1 MVAAAEHS
9 ALFMTAA
16 DSARAVGQ
24 VYTISLL
31 ATVPLV
37 VAALAAALFR
47 RTNAGARSLVW
58 RCATLALLIVF
69 IGRLIPVHWVAWVI
83 PSTLAAPLVALG
95 RVQVAGGGAAA
106 AAVVATDGSLPTLG
120 IADALVAQAWFIL
133 YLGGAAFVLM
143 PTVNALLAAR
153 RRMRRAHRLH
163 DAEWLRLLED
173 AKLTVGVRRPVRL
186 LVVPG
191 AAVPSTFGFLRPV
204 VMLPPACVS

>member
-58 RCATLALLIVF
+58 RCAVLALLIVF
-69 IGRLIPVHWVAWVI
+69 IGRLTPVHWIAWVI
-83 PSTLAAPLVALG
+83 PSMLAAPLVALG

-106 AAVVATDGSLPTLG
+106 AAISSDGSMSTLG
-120 IADALVAQAWFIL
+120 IGDALVAQALFVL
-133 YLGGAAFVLM
+133 YLGGAALVLM
-143 PTVNALLAAR
+143 PTVKALIATR
-153 RRMRRAHRLH
+153 RRLRRAHRLH
-163 DAEWLRLLED
+163 DDAWSRLLED
-173 AKLTVGVRRPVRL
+173 AKRTVGV
-186 LVVPG
+186 
-191 AAVPSTFGFLRPV
+191 
-204 VMLPPACVS
+204 